1 MALFQTTHRIGGPR
15 ARDTSLLAEAVERVE
30 TPPVAKTASCGS
42 TPDRVSKMAFEMGLG
57 ALTRVAGNI
66 YAAPASQDFWK
77 VGSDGSLVR
86 LVGSEVDL
94 GESLSPADTHDP
106 ESHLASILA
115 DLEY

>member
-15 ARDTSLLAEAVERVE
+15 ARDASMLAEAAARVVVE
-30 TPPVAKTASCGS
+30 PVAKIASGGS
-42 TPDRVSKMAFEMGLG
+42 IPDRVSKQAREMGLG

-77 VGSDGSLVR
+77 VGSDGNLVR

-94 GESLSPADTHDP
+94 GESLSPADVHDP